1 MTRGAW
7 IAVGGVSALALGLL
21 VALVVALAG
30 ADSDDDPATPEEP
43 TLITPGGE
51 PSAEFQECMEENG
64 VERPEP
70 GTPQTAPPAG
80 FEEAFE
86 ACRELLPEGAVP
98 GEGGGLRIMPPSG

>member
-21 VALVVALAG
+21 VALVVAVAG
-30 ADSDDDPATPEEP
+30 AGSDDEPETPEP
-43 TLITPGGE
+43 TLITPGGA
-51 PSAEFQECMEENG
+51 PSAELQECMAENG

-70 GTPQTAPPAG
+70 GVPQQAPPAG
-80 FEEAFE
+80 LEEALE
-86 ACRELLPEGAVP
+86 ACSHLLPEGAAP